1 MRPWLATPDDS
12 LSRLSHKDKM
22 KMNKK
27 YSLAFE
33 NYSKMN
39 DNIFIDQNEYL
50 EKVILENKIRYMVDY
65 IHPNSKEGIKL
76 YCESVFKIG
85 KYI

>member
-1 MRPWLATPDDS
+1 MRPWFATPDDS

-27 YSLAFE
+27 YSHAFE

-39 DNIFIDQNEYL
+39 DNIFIDQTN
-50 EKVILENKIRYMVDY
+50 I
-65 IHPNSKEGIKL
+65 
-76 YCESVFKIG
+76 
-85 KYI
+85 